1 MSVIIKTKLMLA
13 LKTLTPKPVIFRRT
27 VRLMGD
33 LFEISVVGKDP
44 VWADERIDDAI
55 AEINRVEKLLST
67 FSDESSINEI
77 NRNAGV
83 KAVKTDAEIFRLID
97 RSIEISGLTHGTY
110 DVTYYAPEKDKENNA
125 VSGIPQNGKSKTAS
139 DRLNYLSV
147 VLDAKE
153 LTVYLKEKG
162 MRIGFGANCRG
173 YAADRAK
180 YTLQMNGVSSGV
192 INSGGD
198 LLTWGLRPD
207 NEPWTV
213 ATADPSQRS
222 QPIADI
228 NISNMAVATSV
239 NARVST
245 ASITKKSIP
254 VVKAPKGFPVSGIR
268 SVTILSPS
276 AELSDSMAT
285 PVMAIGVN
293 AGLYMVNQLNQMA
306 CVIVDDQNR
315 LYTSKGIHIAN

>member
-1 MSVIIKTKLMLA
+1 M
-13 LKTLTPKPVIFRRT
+13 
-27 VRLMGD
+27 
-33 LFEISVVGKDP
+33 
-44 VWADERIDDAI
+44 
-55 AEINRVEKLLST
+55 LST
-67 FSDESSINEI
+67 FSDESSVNEI

-97 RSIEISGLTHGTY
+97 RSIQISGLTHGTY
-110 DVTYYAPEKDKENNA
+110 DVTYHTPEKENQNIA
-125 VSGIPQNGKSKTAS
+125 LSGVPQHGKSKTAS
-139 DRLNYLSV
+139 DRLNYRSV

-173 YAADRAK
+173 YASDRAK
-180 YTLQMNGVSSGV
+180 YILQMNGVNSGV

-222 QPIADI
+222 QPIAEI
-228 NISNMAVATSV
+228 NISNMAIATSI

-245 ASITKKSIP
+245 ASITKKRSL
-254 VVKAPKGFPVSGIR
+254 VNKAPKGFTVSGIR

-306 CVIVDDQNR
+306 CVIIDDQNR
-315 LYTSKGIHIAN
+315 LYTSRGINIAN